1 MDDAESV
8 RRTAEL
14 VWLLLFLYPLRCRR
28 SCRPL
33 TASLE
38 PTCSAAQE
46 IFPGRASR
54 EVVCSEIPRVCY
66 RLGRYDWLRLLRTW
80 GEHKAAVRK
89 FPDPHRAPSHN
100 TEAPPNSLA
109 TRSHPNSRRGPCYFP
124 TESELKKHLEA
135 RHRSPQR
142 TNETGIFFFL
152 PESWVADEG
161 QHSQR
166 AADALCRPVSFSWRA
181 GDHAGQM
188 PPKKPS
194 RCCSLAAS
202 TASPSRRCF

>member
-1 MDDAESV
+1 MPGRRRSRMDDAESV

-124 TESELKKHLEA
+124 TESELKKAFGNPPSLASAH
-135 RHRSPQR
+135 QR
-142 TNETGIFFFL
+142 GEVFFFL
-152 PESWVADEG
+152 S
-161 QHSQR
+161 
-166 AADALCRPVSFSWRA
+166 
-181 GDHAGQM
+181 
-188 PPKKPS
+188 S
-194 RCCSLAAS
+194 RKLD
-202 TASPSRRCF
+202 RG